1 MTVVKRPNRRAEKA
15 QETRRRII
23 EAARELFVADGY
35 GATNLQDVADRAGVA
50 VQTIYFTFGNKRA
63 LLKELVDV
71 TIAGDSEPVATMD
84 RPWFTDAVVAA
95 TAEEMLAAY
104 IAGSSAVLAR
114 VSPIMR
120 VLEAAVANDPEV
132 AALWPQDEDLRYVVQ
147 RAAADAL
154 VTKPG
159 ARKGLRPTK
168 PPTSSTAS
176 SAPSS
181 TSSSPEIDAWSH
193 DRWLDLGHPNP
204 PDPTLRVTPAALE
217 EPDRAVRTIR
227 CARPPRR
234 SDLRRKIHSRA
245 NAGDGR

>member
-84 RPWFTDAVVAA
+84 RPWFTDAVAAA
-95 TAEEMLAAY
+95 TAGEMLAAY
-104 IAGSSAVLAR
+104 VPGSSAVLAR

-159 ARKGLRPTK
+159 ARDGLK
-168 PPTSSTAS
+168 ADE
-176 SAPSS
+176 AADLLYGIL
-181 TSSSPEIDAWSH
+181 SPELYLLFTRDRAWPH
-193 DRWLDLGHPNP
+193 DRWLTWATQ
-204 PDPTLRVTPAALE
+204 TLHTQL
-217 EPDRAVRTIR
+217 
-227 CARPPRR
+227 CA
-234 SDLRRKIHSRA
+234 
-245 NAGDGR
+245 

>member
-84 RPWFTDAVVAA
+84 RPWFTDAVAAA
-95 TAEEMLAAY
+95 TAGEMLAAY
-104 IAGSSAVLAR
+104 VAGSSAVLAR

-159 ARKGLRPTK
+159 ARKGL
-168 PPTSSTAS
+168 TADE
-176 SAPSS
+176 AADLLYGIL
-181 TSSSPEIDAWSH
+181 SPELYLLFTRDRAWPH
-193 DRWLDLGHPNP
+193 TRWLTWATQ
-204 PDPTLRVTPAALE
+204 TLQTQL
-217 EPDRAVRTIR
+217 
-227 CARPPRR
+227 CA
-234 SDLRRKIHSRA
+234 
-245 NAGDGR
+245 

>member
-15 QETRRRII
+15 QQTRRRII
-23 EAARELFVADGY
+23 EAAADLFVADGY

-50 VQTIYFTFGNKRA
+50 VQTIYFVFGNKRV

-71 TIAGDSEPVATMD
+71 TIAGDSEPIATMD
-84 RPWFTDAVVAA
+84 RPWFTAAVAA
-95 TAEEMLAAY
+95 PTAQEMVTTY
-104 IAGSSAVLAR
+104 VPGSSAVLAR

-159 ARKGLRPTK
+159 ARKGL
-168 PPTSSTAS
+168 TSDEA
-176 SAPSS
+176 ADILYGIL
-181 TSSSPEIDAWSH
+181 SPELYLLFTRDRAWSH
-193 DRWLDLGHPNP
+193 DHWVDWATQ
-204 PDPTLRVTPAALE
+204 TLLTQL
-217 EPDRAVRTIR
+217 
-227 CARPPRR
+227 CA
-234 SDLRRKIHSRA
+234 
-245 NAGDGR
+245 

>member
-1 MTVVKRPNRRAEKA
+1 MTVVKRPSRRAEKA

-50 VQTIYFTFGNKRA
+50 VQTIYFVFGNKRA

-71 TIAGDSEPVATMD
+71 TIAGDSEPIATMD
-84 RPWFTDAVVAA
+84 RPWFTDAVAAA

-104 IAGSSAVLAR
+104 VAGSSAVLAR

-120 VLEAAVANDPEV
+120 VLAAAVANDPEV

-147 RAAADAL
+147 RSAADAL

-159 ARKGLRPTK
+159 ARKGM
-168 PPTSSTAS
+168 TADE
-176 SAPSS
+176 AADLLYGIL
-181 TSSSPEIDAWSH
+181 SPELYLLFTRDRSWPH
-193 DRWLDLGHPNP
+193 DRWLDWATQ
-204 PDPTLRVTPAALE
+204 TLHTQF
-217 EPDRAVRTIR
+217 
-227 CARPPRR
+227 CA
-234 SDLRRKIHSRA
+234 
-245 NAGDGR
+245 

>member
-84 RPWFTDAVVAA
+84 RPWFTDAVAAA
-95 TAEEMLAAY
+95 TAGEMLAAY
-104 IAGSSAVLAR
+104 VAGSSAVLAR

-159 ARKGLRPTK
+159 ARKGL
-168 PPTSSTAS
+168 TADE
-176 SAPSS
+176 AADLLYGIL
-181 TSSSPEIDAWSH
+181 SPELYLLFTRDRAWPH
-193 DRWLDLGHPNP
+193 TRWLTWATR
-204 PDPTLRVTPAALE
+204 TLQTQL
-217 EPDRAVRTIR
+217 
-227 CARPPRR
+227 CA
-234 SDLRRKIHSRA
+234 
-245 NAGDGR
+245 